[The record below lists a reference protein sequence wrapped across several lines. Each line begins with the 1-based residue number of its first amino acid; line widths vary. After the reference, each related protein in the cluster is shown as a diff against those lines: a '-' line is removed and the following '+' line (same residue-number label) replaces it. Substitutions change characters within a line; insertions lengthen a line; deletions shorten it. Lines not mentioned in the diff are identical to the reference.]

1 MTSIANCPKIEEL
14 DDLRALIEQFGTAWA
29 ATPLRP
35 KPSQETIQ
43 AWSVLIEKWIDDAS
57 LPLFVRKHANNR
69 GFVIQHTTGRKLV
82 PTDNSVAQWVY
93 TLAINNQCPNLEELR
108 TMLNEDKIP
117 MAMIHKSIEKEG
129 AMYKCTL
136 DNKFNLNASNWKLA
150 HIESVGLNTRTALTE
165 IDIKSITTQFRH
177 LMQPSN
183 MFVIPLVWS
192 GLGEIESVIQ
202 AVADYNRVKT

>member
-1 MTSIANCPKIEEL
+1 
-14 DDLRALIEQFGTAWA
+14 
-29 ATPLRP
+29 
-35 KPSQETIQ
+35 
-43 AWSVLIEKWIDDAS
+43 
-57 LPLFVRKHANNR
+57 
-69 GFVIQHTTGRKLV
+69 
-82 PTDNSVAQWVY
+82 
-93 TLAINNQCPNLEELR
+93 
-108 TMLNEDKIP
+108 
-117 MAMIHKSIEKEG
+117 
-129 AMYKCTL
+129 MYKCTL